1 MSATLY
7 ETDFF
12 AWTQRQA
19 EHLRLEEF
27 EKIDWNN
34 LLKEVED
41 MGRSTQRE
49 LSNRLIVLLSH
60 LLKWH
65 FQPENRGTSWR
76 ATITVQ
82 RKDIARLLRKNPS
95 LHPQVDEFV
104 SEVYE
109 SALQIAWGQTGLDY
123 ITFPVACPYA
133 VAQILDE
140 AFWPE
145 A

>member
-1 MSATLY
+1 MSTTLY

-76 ATITVQ
+76 ATVNVQ

-95 LHPQVDEFV
+95 LNAQVGEFIA
-104 SEVYE
+104 EVYE
-109 SALQIAWGQTGLDY
+109 SAVQIAWGQTGVDY
-123 ITFPVACPYA
+123 IIFPVACPYT
-133 VAQILDE
+133 VDQVLDE
-140 AFWPE
+140 SFWPE
-145 A
+145 